1 MYRAT
6 RRSGRKPAE
15 RRLVRPD
22 PRKRLLDQVREAVRL
37 RHGSPRT
44 EKAYAGW
51 VRRYVLFHGKRHPSR
66 MGAAEVAAFLQHLA
80 SVRRVSASTQNQA
93 RAALLFLYG
102 HVLGVDLPWLDGI
115 VRAKRAERIPV
126 YLAHDKVL
134 VVLEHLRGMP
144 WLMAS
149 LLYGTGMRLMECVQ
163 LRVKDI
169 DFDHGEIV
177 VRQGKG
183 DKDRRTMLPVKLRDP
198 LMAQVERVR
207 KLHQHDLAQGC
218 GRVDLPGA
226 LDLKYPNASRELA
239 WQYVFPAS
247 RTYVD
252 RETGEIRRHH
262 SHPSMLQRAVRAAGR
277 RAGLV
282 QRLTCHVLRHSF
294 ATQLLHQNY
303 DIRTIQEL
311 LGHKDVATTMIYT
324 HALNRGGRGVR
335 SPLD

>member
-1 MYRAT
+1 M
-6 RRSGRKPAE
+6 
-15 RRLVRPD
+15 
-22 PRKRLLDQVREAVRL
+22 
-37 RHGSPRT
+37 
-44 EKAYAGW
+44 
-51 VRRYVLFHGKRHPSR
+51 
-66 MGAAEVAAFLQHLA
+66 
-80 SVRRVSASTQNQA
+80 
-93 RAALLFLYG
+93 
-102 HVLGVDLPWLDGI
+102 
-115 VRAKRAERIPV
+115 RIPV
-126 YLAHDKVL
+126 YLTHEKVIA
-134 VVLEHLRGMP
+134 VLGLMRGTP

-169 DFDHGEIV
+169 DFAHGEII
-177 VRQGKG
+177 VRRGKG
-183 DKDRRTMLPVKLRDP
+183 DKDRRTMLPQKLHEP

-207 KLHQHDLAQGC
+207 LLHQRDLACGL

-226 LDLKYPNASRELA
+226 LARKYPNAGRELG
-239 WQYVFPAS
+239 WQYAFPAS

-262 SHPSMLQRAVRAAGR
+262 SHESVLQRAVRDAGR
-277 RAGLV
+277 QAGLV
-282 QRLTCHVLRHSF
+282 ERVTCHVLRHSF
-294 ATQLLHQNY
+294 ATRLLHQNY

>member
-1 MYRAT
+1 M
-6 RRSGRKPAE
+6 
-15 RRLVRPD
+15 
-22 PRKRLLDQVREAVRL
+22 LDQVREAVRL

-44 EKAYAGW
+44 EKAYSGW
-51 VRRYVLFHGKRHPSR
+51 VRRYVLFHGRRHPSQ
-66 MGAAEVAAFLQHLA
+66 MGAAEISAYLQHLA

-93 RAALLFLYG
+93 RAALLFLYAN
-102 HVLGVDLPWLDGI
+102 VLGVDLPWLDGI
-115 VRAKRAERIPV
+115 VRAKRPERIPV
-126 YLAHDKVL
+126 YLTHEKAMA
-134 VVLEHLRGMP
+134 VLEHMRGMP

-149 LLYGTGMRLMECVQ
+149 LLYGTGMRLTECTQ

-183 DKDRRTMLPVKLRDP
+183 DKDRRTMLPGKLRQP
-198 LMAQVERVR
+198 LLAQVERVR
-207 KLHQHDLAQGC
+207 LLHQRDLARGC

-226 LDLKYPNASRELA
+226 LDRKYPNASCELG

-262 SHPSMLQRAVRAAGR
+262 SHESMLQRAVRAAGR

-282 QRLTCHVLRHSF
+282 ERVTCHVLRHSF